1 MRIVVALGGG
11 MHRCAGA
18 SVPRLRY
25 SGGIFVGTGEGEG
38 TPLSAEIPPAVSAAG
53 FSQPGNARMEPE
65 IIIGAL
71 ALFVSGGALGAAGM
85 LLSQWVVGRMSPRDE
100 AGYTVW
106 TDETSRR

>member
-1 MRIVVALGGG
+1 
-11 MHRCAGA
+11 
-18 SVPRLRY
+18 
-25 SGGIFVGTGEGEG
+25 
-38 TPLSAEIPPAVSAAG
+38 
-53 FSQPGNARMEPE
+53 MEPE